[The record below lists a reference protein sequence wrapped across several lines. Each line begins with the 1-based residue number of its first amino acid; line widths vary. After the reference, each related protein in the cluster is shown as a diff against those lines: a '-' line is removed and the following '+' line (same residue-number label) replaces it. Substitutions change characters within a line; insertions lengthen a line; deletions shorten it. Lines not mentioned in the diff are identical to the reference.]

1 MSPMRRS
8 AAALGSIAWFAI
20 AAAAGVVW
28 APWAITGF
36 HVRYELSGAWVLQ
49 AVGVVLMGVGLV
61 PVVTTF
67 VQFARAGG
75 TPVPGALTERLVV
88 TGFNRYVRN
97 PIYVGVL
104 LVVVGEALL
113 LGQPRLLVYAAAIWL
128 GAAFFVRYYEEPAL
142 ARRFGSAYEEYRRA
156 VPAWLPRMHGWSQPA
171 Q

>member
-1 MSPMRRS
+1 
-8 AAALGSIAWFAI
+8 LGSIAWFAI

-36 HVRYELSGAWVLQ
+36 HVRYESSGTWVLQ
-49 AVGVVLMGVGLV
+49 AVGVVLMGLGLV

-104 LVVVGEALL
+104 LIVVGEALL